1 MEAEAA
7 KFFEQ
12 KSGSGS
18 GGGAKDLEV
27 ESFLVKNAEA
37 EAFFFSIL
45 EAEAEAN
52 FFSKKFWKGK
62 RKRIFIEKRFGSG
75 SVFKINRFQNAAW
88 YSISIGAY
96 DVDCHFGSTG
106 SPPKSSA
113 LTSSQVFAYSW
124 SSPPA

>member
-1 MEAEAA
+1 MEAEAEAA
-7 KFFEQ
+7 KFFKE

-18 GGGAKDLEV
+18 GSSAKDLE
-27 ESFLVKNAEA
+27 AEA
-37 EAFFFSIL
+37 EAIL
-45 EAEAEAN
+45 GKNLQMEAEAEAN

-62 RKRIFIEKRFGSG
+62 RKRIFIEKRFGRG